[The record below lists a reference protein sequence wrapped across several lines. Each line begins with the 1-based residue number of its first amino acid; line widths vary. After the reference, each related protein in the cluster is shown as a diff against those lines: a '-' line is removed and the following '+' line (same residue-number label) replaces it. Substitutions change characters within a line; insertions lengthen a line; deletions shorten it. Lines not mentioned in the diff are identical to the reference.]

1 MNSVNEVIKNPSGW
15 DSLDNYVGQTEFGDW
30 RCLLTQNRDSDTITR
45 SNFIS
50 AMEELD
56 GYDSHNVEILR
67 FGHWACGW
75 WELIA
80 VKADSREHLEALDIE
95 KRLKDY
101 PVVNEEHLCELEFNE
116 ASDYWASCSIQE
128 RINYCKEHDISIF
141 SSRYKYLP
149 QDDNGSLLEAL
160 TRN

>member
-1 MNSVNEVIKNPSGW
+1 MQLVNETIKNPSGW
-15 DSLDNYVGQTEFGDW
+15 DSSSNYMGQTEFSNFYT
-30 RCLLTQNRDSDTITR
+30 LITQNRDSDTVTR

-50 AMEELD
+50 ALVVLGGESE
-56 GYDSHNVEILR
+56 NVEIHR

-128 RINYCKEHDISIF
+128 RIDYCKEHDISIF

-149 QDDNGSLLEAL
+149 QDDNGSLLDAL

>member
-1 MNSVNEVIKNPSGW
+1 MQLVNETINNPSGW
-15 DSLDNYVGQTEFGDW
+15 DSSSNFMGQTEFNNFYT
-30 RCLLTQNRDSDTITR
+30 LITQNRDSNTVTR

-50 AMEELD
+50 ALEVLGGE
-56 GYDSHNVEILR
+56 SENVVIHR

-75 WELIA
+75 WKLIA
-80 VKADSREHLEALDIE
+80 VKKGTKEFKKAEQIE
-95 KRLKDY
+95 SDLADY

-128 RINYCKEHDISIF
+128 RIDYCKEHDISIF

-149 QDDNGSLLEAL
+149 QDDNGSLLDAL

>member
-1 MNSVNEVIKNPSGW
+1 MQLVNETINNPSGW
-15 DSLDNYVGQTEFGDW
+15 DSSSNYMGQTEFNNFYT
-30 RCLLTQNRDSDTITR
+30 LITQNRDSNTVTR

-50 AMEELD
+50 ALEVLGGE
-56 GYDSHNVEILR
+56 SENVEIHR

-80 VKADSREHLEALDIE
+80 VKKGTKEFKKAEKIE
-95 KRLKDY
+95 SDLADY
-101 PVVNEEHLCELEFNE
+101 PVVNEEHLSELEFNE

-128 RINYCKEHDISIF
+128 RIDYCKEHDISIF

-149 QDDNGSLLEAL
+149 QDDNGSLLDAL